1 MKKIE
6 TISKGST
13 KAERDNR
20 DALLHALKES
30 AVPDSELL
38 ENLGLFQRRQELARL
53 LFMHDLYRKILPVHG
68 VVMEFGARWGQNLAW
83 FSNFRALYEP
93 YNYNRKIVGF
103 DTFSGFP
110 GVHTKDGSRAQ
121 QANYRVVEGHEKAL
135 SAILQCHEDNAPLP
149 HMKKFELVKGDAVKT
164 FPKYLKEHPE
174 TIVALAYFD
183 FDLYLPTKECLR
195 AVASRLTKGSIVAF
209 DELNCDV
216 FPGETAAMQEVFGL
230 SRYAIRRDP
239 LNPLCSYIVI
249 E

>member
-13 KAERDNR
+13 EAERDNR
-20 DALLHALKES
+20 GALLRALKES
-30 AVPDSELL
+30 SIPDGELL

-68 VVMEFGARWGQNLAW
+68 VVVEFGARWGQNLAW

-93 YNYNRKIVGF
+93 YNYNRKIIGF
-103 DTFSGFP
+103 DTFAGFP
-110 GVHTKDGSRAQ
+110 STHQKDGRGRA
-121 QANYRVVEGHEKAL
+121 ANYSVAKGYEDELAK
-135 SAILQCHEDNAPLP
+135 ILQSHQDNAPLP
-149 HMKKFELVKGDAVKT
+149 HMPKFELIKGDAVKT

-183 FDLYLPTKECLR
+183 FDLYLPTKECLK
-195 AVASRLTKGSIVAF
+195 AVESRLTKGSIVAF

-216 FPGETAAMQEVFGL
+216 FPGETAALQEVFGL
-230 SRYAIRRDP
+230 GRYAIRRDP
-239 LNPLCSYIVI
+239 LNPLCSYFIV